1 MNLTLTIEEA
11 NLVLAGLLELPAKMS
26 MQLIQKIHQQAQEQQ
41 ADIEESEEVEVEV
54 VEEAPQTHK
63 KRGQSP
69 LFYNGSSSA
78 SDSSIQGGDSVR
90 VAGVICSFK
99 FSSAAFS
106 IESLLFKA
114 YIHSKTFSDFKSLY

>member
-54 VEEAPQTHK
+54 VEEVPQTH
-63 KRGQSP
+63 
-69 LFYNGSSSA
+69 
-78 SDSSIQGGDSVR
+78 
-90 VAGVICSFK
+90 
-99 FSSAAFS
+99 
-106 IESLLFKA
+106 
-114 YIHSKTFSDFKSLY
+114 

>member
-54 VEEAPQTHK
+54 VEEEEAPQTH
-63 KRGQSP
+63 
-69 LFYNGSSSA
+69 
-78 SDSSIQGGDSVR
+78 
-90 VAGVICSFK
+90 
-99 FSSAAFS
+99 
-106 IESLLFKA
+106 
-114 YIHSKTFSDFKSLY
+114 

>member
-54 VEEAPQTHK
+54 VEEAPQTH
-63 KRGQSP
+63 
-69 LFYNGSSSA
+69 
-78 SDSSIQGGDSVR
+78 
-90 VAGVICSFK
+90 
-99 FSSAAFS
+99 
-106 IESLLFKA
+106 
-114 YIHSKTFSDFKSLY
+114 

>member
-54 VEEAPQTHK
+54 VEEAPQTHY
-63 KRGQSP
+63 KRGLCP
-69 LFYNGSSSA
+69 LFYSSSA
-78 SDSSIQGGDSVR
+78 SDFSTQGGDSVK
-90 VAGVICSFK
+90 VVGVISFFK
-99 FSSAAFS
+99 NSSVAFS
-106 IESLLFKA
+106 IASLLFKA
-114 YIHSKTFSDFKSLY
+114 YIHSKTFSGFKSLY